1 MEQNSITVKELI
13 DILKTFDES
22 MEVYT
27 EDCEGPYPIYE
38 RYIRV
43 DEHAVPNKTLIISQW
58 DSHGNR

>member
-1 MEQNSITVKELI
+1 MEKNSITIKELI
-13 DILKTFDES
+13 NILKTFDES

-27 EDCEGPYPIYE
+27 EDCEGPSPIFE

-58 DSHGNR
+58 DLNGDR